1 MRLGNALKG
10 DSFEKKFE
18 DLLERVGRIEA
29 KADALVGQLDKM
41 EGQLGKTV
49 DGRSDNIEERQKR
62 IEQRQERIESN
73 LLMIRDFL
81 KKSGFSQE

>member
-29 KADALVGQLDKM
+29 KADALVGQLDNM
-41 EGQLGKTV
+41 GRAAGENGGQPA
-49 DGRSDNIEERQKR
+49 
-62 IEQRQERIESN
+62 
-73 LLMIRDFL
+73 
-81 KKSGFSQE
+81 

>member
-1 MRLGNALKG
+1 MRLGSALKG

-18 DLLERVGRIEA
+18 DLLERVDRIEA
-29 KADALVGQLDKM
+29 KADGLVRQVDKM

-49 DGRSDNIEERQKR
+49 DIRFDNIEERQKR